1 VRRSLMIIPAL
12 VIGFALP
19 AAADDA
25 SQALADSSAK
35 QVAAVNKHDAKGW
48 AALFA
53 EDAILVPAGQP
64 IVTGR
69 ESIEKWGEVAAKIW
83 NHLDVKREHSSSNGN
98 IAWDTGSYTGNV
110 NLPDGKAVDISGN
123 YVFILQKEG
132 STWLIKRTHGI
143 LIRRPS
149 SLRPR
154 TYPSRRSPALAASS
168 FLNWKSPSKAGCQ
181 SSCLRDRLRPNA
193 QRDERAARARPFLP
207 RRTPLPDRPGICSDP
222 PRRHHARQTRACS
235 ARADSV
241 GFPRRSG

>member
-1 VRRSLMIIPAL
+1 MPGSIPNSRRNAL
-12 VIGFALP
+12 VAEDG
-19 AAADDA
+19 DA
-25 SQALADSSAK
+25 RAGLITPWAPLVAIKSG

-83 NHLDVKREHSSSNGN
+83 NHLDVKREHSNSNGN

-132 STWLIKRTHGI
+132 STWLIKANTWNI
-143 LIRRPS
+143 
-149 SLRPR
+149 
-154 TYPSRRSPALAASS
+154 
-168 FLNWKSPSKAGCQ
+168 N
-181 SSCLRDRLRPNA
+181 
-193 QRDERAARARPFLP
+193 
-207 RRTPLPDRPGICSDP
+207 P
-222 PRRHHARQTRACS
+222 PPQ
-235 ARADSV
+235 
-241 GFPRRSG
+241 